1 MKRSLSFLS
10 LLLILSFASD
20 AQDLSVPDEKLKR
33 FELGFH
39 FTLLE
44 RRDANTALEAYR
56 QNGLLDP
63 DFRSPAIHEAGLG
76 TRLTFNFNKYIAVE
90 AEVNVFPQD
99 KRANPVIGV
108 PIAVIEP
115 GGRKL
120 QGLFGPKIG
129 IRREK
134 FGVFG
139 KVRPGFIGMDRYD
152 VIVLLSDLEGLAL
165 LSAPRTGQYF
175 FNVDVGGVFEYYPTK
190 KTILRFDLGDTI
202 IRYNAR
208 EPREINPS
216 FTKHNLQIQAGFGF
230 RF

>member
-1 MKRSLSFLS
+1 MKQRIAG
-10 LLLILSFASD
+10 LLLLPLVSMAVL
-20 AQDLSVPDEKLKR
+20 AQGSPADKKLKR

-44 RRDANTALEAYR
+44 RRDANTALEIYR
-56 QNGLLDP
+56 RNGFLAP
-63 DFRSPAIHEAGLG
+63 DFKPAIVHEGGIGARF
-76 TRLTFNFNKYIAVE
+76 TYNFNKYVAVE
-90 AEVNVFPQD
+90 AEVNGFLQD

-108 PIAVIEP
+108 PLAVVEP

-139 KVRPGFIGMDRYD
+139 KVRPGFIGMDRYEVVTD
-152 VIVLLSDLEGLAL
+152 LIPLEGVAV
-165 LSAPRTGQYF
+165 LSSPQYGVYF
-175 FNVDVGGVFEYYPTK
+175 FNIDVGGVFEYYPTK
-190 KTILRFDLGDTI
+190 KTIVRFDIGDTI
-202 IRYNAR
+202 IHYNAKQ
-208 EPREINPS
+208 PREINPS
-216 FTKHNLQIQAGFGF
+216 FTKHNLQISAGFGV